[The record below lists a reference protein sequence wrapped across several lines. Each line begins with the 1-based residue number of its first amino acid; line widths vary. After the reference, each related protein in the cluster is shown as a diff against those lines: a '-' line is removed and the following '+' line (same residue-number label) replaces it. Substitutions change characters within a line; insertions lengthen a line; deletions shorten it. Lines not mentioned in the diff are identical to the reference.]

1 MIHRRRTRRTS
12 RLQTGLQ
19 ASLALLLLLVCTAQ
33 ARPLENGAVATA
45 HPLASEVGR
54 QILQAGGNAF
64 DASVAVSAALAV
76 VEPYGSGLGGGG
88 FFLLRDAGE
97 PARHLFLDARERAPR
112 AATPEMYLRDG
123 EFQRQLTLDGPLA
136 AAIPGTPAALVEL
149 AEKRGRLPLK
159 TTLAPAIALARDG

>member
-76 VEPYGSGLGGGG
+76 VEPYGSPPVP
-88 FFLLRDAGE
+88 RCPRTRAARRHAGDV
-97 PARHLFLDARERAPR
+97 PARR
-112 AATPEMYLRDG
+112 
-123 EFQRQLTLDGPLA
+123 
-136 AAIPGTPAALVEL
+136 
-149 AEKRGRLPLK
+149 
-159 TTLAPAIALARDG
+159 